1 MVDTN
6 GPAFRSTGDSAAS
19 PAADEAAD
27 RNERDDET
35 DDDAAFSRTV
45 GARLRA
51 VRRQRGMSL
60 ADVEERSQGRWSA
73 SALGAYER
81 GFRNITV
88 PRLHALADYYD
99 VPMAVLL
106 GEPVADAAPL
116 NPQAIVLDLEALR
129 RNAADLP
136 IMGFVNS
143 IVVARGDF
151 NGRVLSLRSD
161 DLRALCALVGAES
174 VGEGVQTLRDW
185 GVLIGLA
192 NPGTIDD
199 PGDDPGDA
207 NG

>member
-1 MVDTN
+1 MVDTK
-6 GPAFRSTGDSAAS
+6 GPTPGPSGDGMSDVGEDGPDAVDLAFT
-19 PAADEAAD
+19 
-27 RNERDDET
+27 
-35 DDDAAFSRTV
+35 RTV

-88 PRLHALADYYD
+88 PRLHALAEFYA

-106 GEPVADAAPL
+106 GEPVADAAPTH
-116 NPQAIVLDLEALR
+116 PQAIVLDLEALR

-136 IMGFVNS
+136 IMAFVNS
-143 IVVARGDF
+143 IVVTRGDF

-161 DLRALCALVGAES
+161 DLRALCALVGADS
-174 VGEGVQTLRDW
+174 VVDGVQTLRDL
-185 GVLIGLA
+185 GVLIGVTEPAADLEA
-192 NPGTIDD
+192 DD
-199 PGDDPGDA
+199 ASDDAPI
-207 NG
+207 

>member
-6 GPAFRSTGDSAAS
+6 AREVGPGGDGLA
-19 PAADEAAD
+19 PA
-27 RNERDDET
+27 DDEGPDGA
-35 DDDAAFSRTV
+35 DDVAFSRTV

-60 ADVEERSQGRWSA
+60 ADVEERSEGRWSA

-88 PRLHALADYYD
+88 PRLHALAAFYD

-116 NPQAIVLDLEALR
+116 HSQSIVLDLEALR
-129 RNAADLP
+129 KNAADSP
-136 IMGFVNS
+136 VMGFVNS

-161 DLRALCALVGAES
+161 DLRALCALVGADS
-174 VGEGVQTLRDW
+174 VGEGVQILQGW
-185 GVLIGLA
+185 GVLIGVA
-192 NPGTIDD
+192 D
-199 PGDDPGDA
+199 PVVEPEVDA
-207 NG
+207 AAD

>member
-1 MVDTN
+1 MVEHERPTVL
-6 GPAFRSTGDSAAS
+6 AAS
-19 PAADEAAD
+19 AS
-27 RNERDDET
+27 
-35 DDDAAFSRTV
+35 DDDADEVADDATTDFSLAV

-60 ADVEERSQGRWSA
+60 ADVEERSEGRWSA

-88 PRLHALADYYD
+88 PRLHALAEFYD

-116 NPQAIVLDLEALR
+116 HSQAIVLDLEALR
-129 RNAADLP
+129 QNAADLP

-151 NGRVLSLRSD
+151 NGRVLSLRAD

-174 VGEGVQTLRDW
+174 LADGVQTLRDW
-185 GVLIGLA
+185 GVLIGV
-192 NPGTIDD
+192 GE
-199 PGDDPGDA
+199 PGDDRGGPDDTPGDD
-207 NG
+207 

>member
-1 MVDTN
+1 MADTN
-6 GPAFRSTGDSAAS
+6 GRFPSADGDDVGEDGS
-19 PAADEAAD
+19 P
-27 RNERDDET
+27 T
-35 DDDAAFSRTV
+35 DSDDAAFSRTV

-60 ADVEERSQGRWSA
+60 ADVDERSNGRWSA

-88 PRLHALADYYD
+88 PRLHALAEFYD

-116 NPQAIVLDLEALR
+116 DPQAIVLDLEALR
-129 RNAADLP
+129 RNAADQP

-174 VGEGVQTLRDW
+174 VGDGVKKLRDW
-185 GVLIGLA
+185 GVLIGLS
-192 NPGTIDD
+192 NPAVSEGADEVD
-199 PGDDPGDA
+199 RDSC
-207 NG
+207 

>member
-1 MVDTN
+1 MVETN
-6 GPAFRSTGDSAAS
+6 GRAVGPGGDDLG
-19 PAADEAAD
+19 DE
-27 RNERDDET
+27 DDEGPDGA
-35 DDDAAFSRTV
+35 DDVAFSRTV

-60 ADVEERSQGRWSA
+60 ADVEERSEGRWSA

-88 PRLHALADYYD
+88 PRLHALAAFYD

-116 NPQAIVLDLEALR
+116 HSQSIVLDLEALR
-129 RNAADLP
+129 KNAADSP
-136 IMGFVNS
+136 VMGFVNS

-161 DLRALCALVGAES
+161 DLRALCALVGADS
-174 VGEGVQTLRDW
+174 VGEGVQILRGW
-185 GVLIGLA
+185 GVLIGVA
-192 NPGTIDD
+192 D
-199 PGDDPGDA
+199 PVVDPEADA
-207 NG
+207 APD

>member
-6 GPAFRSTGDSAAS
+6 TPAFQSTGASVADSA
-19 PAADEAAD
+19 PDDAAHSA
-27 RNERDDET
+27 ET
-35 DDDAAFSRTV
+35 DDDAAFSQTV

-60 ADVEERSQGRWSA
+60 ADVEDRSEGRWSA

-88 PRLHALADYYD
+88 PRLHALAEYYD

-106 GEPVADAAPL
+106 GEPVANAAPL

-136 IMGFVNS
+136 IMAFVNS

-174 VGEGVQTLRDW
+174 VGDGVQTLRDW
-185 GVLIGLA
+185 GVLIGVA
-192 NPGTIDD
+192 NPSTIDD
-199 PGDDPGDA
+199 PGGDVGDA
-207 NG
+207 DG